1 MDSNNNKINK
11 KIGKT
16 FLFWGDNQVF
26 DNYHEVFPWTLDFIH
41 GEVRQ
46 LSILIV
52 FFVKTTQTLK
62 SFIGTKKTKAFAWNF
77 FTRVAPTV
85 NERACNALVS

>member
-1 MDSNNNKINK
+1 M
-11 KIGKT
+11 
-16 FLFWGDNQVF
+16 F

-41 GEVRQ
+41 GEVRL

-62 SFIGTKKTKAFAWNF
+62 PFIGTKKTKAFA
-77 FTRVAPTV
+77 
-85 NERACNALVS
+85 

>member
-1 MDSNNNKINK
+1 M
-11 KIGKT
+11 
-16 FLFWGDNQVF
+16 F

-41 GEVRQ
+41 GEVRL

-62 SFIGTKKTKAFAWNF
+62 PFIGTKKKKK
-77 FTRVAPTV
+77 PLP
-85 NERACNALVS
+85 EIPSLVLHQP